1 MARTPIA
8 FLTPGAGPS
17 LDPPPFLKMVDKLR
31 QQLANE
37 GKGKGEGKRRR
48 RKEGRKERR
57 EKEGRKGRKEE
68 KGKRVKEKGEKG
80 KRGKG
85 KLGSRA
91 LDLP

>member
-37 GKGKGEGKRRR
+37 GKGKGKWRERRR
-48 RKEGRKERR
+48 RKEEKKERR
-57 EKEGRKGRKEE
+57 KKEGRKRRGRKKGRKEKEE
-68 KGKRVKEKGEKG
+68 KGKS
-80 KRGKG
+80 
-85 KLGSRA
+85 GSRA
-91 LDLP
+91 LELP